1 MGLEAETDAEL
12 KPDVE
17 ILRTFLNSITRVE
30 QEDFA
35 FRCGTTV
42 GYLRKA
48 ISTGERMRESLVID
62 MERESEGKVR
72 CEPLRPDVDWAYLRG
87 TSSSPGAEP
96 ATRKV
101 CG

>member
-12 KPDVE
+12 RPDVE
-17 ILRTFLNSITRVE
+17 ELRTFLNSITRAE
-30 QEDFA
+30 QDDFA
-35 FRCGTTV
+35 DRCDTSL

-48 ISTGERMRESLVID
+48 ISTRERMRESLVINL
-62 MERESEGKVR
+62 ERESKGAVR

-87 TSSSPGAEP
+87 TSNSPGAEP
-96 ATRKV
+96 ATRK